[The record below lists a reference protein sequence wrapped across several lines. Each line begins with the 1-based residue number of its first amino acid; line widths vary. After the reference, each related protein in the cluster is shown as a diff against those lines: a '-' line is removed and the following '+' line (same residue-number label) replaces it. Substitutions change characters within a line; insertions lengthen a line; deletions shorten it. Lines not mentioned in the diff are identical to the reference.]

1 MKKIDEKDFEKK
13 LAESPKDL
21 SFFISNLYVDP
32 ILEQLVGEDTE
43 DYLLIV
49 DDLANQI
56 AYYVLGL
63 LSTQEFKENLAEVLY
78 LEGSVEIQKAYDA
91 INKFVLSKKDSKGNE
106 KENPLEEAKLA
117 DSSHI
122 SHVDILSE
130 IENPTPSIST
140 TASFQSQVNTSKQT
154 TSNTTNNTQSN
165 PSSKLIP
172 TPSTSLTSISS
183 LHSSDPSVVP
193 YSNPALHI
201 ASKLDQNLSTP
212 SASIPKEVYVSKKS
226 DPYHE
231 PVDL

>member
-63 LSTQEFKENLAEVLY
+63 LSTQEFKDNLAEVLY

-91 INKFVLSKKDSKGNE
+91 INKFVLSKKDNKGNE

-117 DSSHI
+117 DSNHI
-122 SHVDILSE
+122 SHIDVLSE

-140 TASFQSQVNTSKQT
+140 TASFQSQVNTNKQT
-154 TSNTTNNTQSN
+154 TSNTTNNTQNN

-172 TPSTSLTSISS
+172 TPSTSLNSIPS

-212 SASIPKEVYVSKKS
+212 SASIPKDVYVSKKP

-231 PVDL
+231 PVEF

>member
-63 LSTQEFKENLAEVLY
+63 LSTQEFKENLAEILY
-78 LEGSVEIQKAYDA
+78 LDNSVQIQKAYDA
-91 INKFVLSKKDSKGNE
+91 INKFVLSKRNSGDSE
-106 KENPLEEAKLA
+106 KKTSLEDIKFAEAN
-117 DSSHI
+117 HI
-122 SHVDILSE
+122 SHIDVLSE
-130 IENPTPSIST
+130 IENPTPSISAPLTPQREAT
-140 TASFQSQVNTSKQT
+140 TESQATPNSLK
-154 TSNTTNNTQSN
+154 
-165 PSSKLIP
+165 PSSKDS
-172 TPSTSLTSISS
+172 STQLSSPNPS
-183 LHSSDPSVVP
+183 LHSSPSIAP
-193 YSNPALHI
+193 YVNPALHI
-201 ASKLDQNLSTP
+201 ASKLDQNLSNP
-212 SASIPKEVYVSKKS
+212 SASVPKEMYVSKKP

-231 PVDL
+231 PLDL